1 MEPIIFE
8 SKSNS
13 DHRGTVSFTN
23 DLNLNKVVRTYKVIN
38 KQAVNLKVYYKR
50 EYHQLLKNN

>member
-8 SKSNS
+8 SKTNS
-13 DHRGTVSFTN
+13 DYRGTVSFTN

-38 KQAVNLKVYYKR
+38 KQEKVPVL
-50 EYHQLLKNN
+50 LLKITEMNHL